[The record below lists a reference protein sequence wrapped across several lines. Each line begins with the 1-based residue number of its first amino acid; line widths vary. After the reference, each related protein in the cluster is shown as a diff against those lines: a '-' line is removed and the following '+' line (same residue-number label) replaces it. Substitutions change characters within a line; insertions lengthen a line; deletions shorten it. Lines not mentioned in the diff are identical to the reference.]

1 MHIRIL
7 KPSLDEFLRD
17 GSKVIILR
25 GIIDPQCLSGIRA
38 APYQRE
44 VMRGTKQK
52 ELIEAVRLSA
62 VPDVELGV
70 RGKNFV
76 SEGQGD
82 DEVAVIRH
90 DVYMID
96 GLQRISAGVALIMM
110 DPKQAPRIGA
120 TIHLDTT
127 EEWERERFKV
137 LNQQRTRVSP
147 NVLLRNDREVNAAIG
162 LVFNLTQ
169 NDEGFV
175 LHRRVQWGQLRA
187 RGEMITALNVI
198 RLAGILHSNFS
209 KGGRG
214 NNIPE
219 LVTPGAGIEGVMTAA
234 GKVNFRENIRYFF
247 DLIDECWGVKR
258 VTFVDRCTH
267 MKGGFLVALAEL
279 LLRHK
284 EFWKE
289 SRLFVDKPTR
299 KKLARFNTSDPEVV
313 RLAGANGKASVALYV
328 MLLDH
333 VNSGR
338 RSNRLASPL
347 GEGEVGA
354 ELSES

>member
-7 KPSLDEFLRD
+7 SPSLDEFMRD
-17 GSKVIILR
+17 GEKVIVLR

-38 APYQRE
+38 ATYQRE
-44 VMRGTKQK
+44 VLRGPKQNN
-52 ELIEAVRLSA
+52 LMEAVRLSA

-70 RGKNFV
+70 RGKNFTT
-76 SEGQGD
+76 EGSGD
-82 DEVAVIRH
+82 GEVAVIKH
-90 DVYMID
+90 DVYVVD
-96 GLQRISAGVALIMM
+96 GLQRISAGVALIAK
-110 DPKQAPRIGA
+110 DATQAPRIGA
-120 TIHLDTT
+120 TIHFETN
-127 EEWERERFKV
+127 EEWERARFKV
-137 LNQQRTRVSP
+137 LNQDRTRVSP
-147 NVLLRNDREVNAAIG
+147 NVLLRNEREVNGAIG
-162 LVFNLTQ
+162 LIYNLTHT
-169 NDEGFV
+169 DDAFV

-209 KGGRG
+209 RGGRS
-214 NNIPE
+214 NSVPE
-219 LVTPGAGIEGVMTAA
+219 IMESGAGIEGVMTAA

-258 VTFVDRCTH
+258 VTFVDKCTH

-313 RLAGANGKASVALYV
+313 RLAGSNGKASVALYV

-338 RSNRLASPL
+338 RSNRLSSPL
-347 GEGEVGA
+347 EDEEARGES
-354 ELSES
+354 SEE